1 MRATKQKVA
10 VIVARQARVSF
21 DSALLILDQ
30 VLNVMVNT
38 MAQGEE
44 IEFRNFGVF
53 KIVVT
58 KPRIGRN
65 PNKPEDMVLVPA
77 RRKVKFIPGKWL
89 KEEVRKLKI

>member
-1 MRATKQKVA
+1 M
-10 VIVARQARVSF
+10 VARQARVSF

-65 PNKPEDMVLVPA
+65 PNKPEDVVLVPA